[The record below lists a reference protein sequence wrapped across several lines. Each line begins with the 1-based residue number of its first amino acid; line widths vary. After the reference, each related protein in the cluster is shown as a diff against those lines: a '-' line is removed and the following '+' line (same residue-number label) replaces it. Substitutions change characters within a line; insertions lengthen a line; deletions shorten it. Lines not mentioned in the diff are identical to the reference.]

1 MAQARGDIST
11 ILSLVASTS
20 SLTAADF
27 IKKTCGGLLFMY
39 YTYIDNLHTR
49 PVDVLDLVD
58 GLLFLDAKGYINKQQ
73 ADKLKRQTEAG
84 RR

>member
-49 PVDVLDLVD
+49 PVDILDLVD
-58 GLLFLDAKGYINKQQ
+58 GLLFLDAKGYIHKQQ
-73 ADKLKRQTEAG
+73 VDEIKRKAEAG